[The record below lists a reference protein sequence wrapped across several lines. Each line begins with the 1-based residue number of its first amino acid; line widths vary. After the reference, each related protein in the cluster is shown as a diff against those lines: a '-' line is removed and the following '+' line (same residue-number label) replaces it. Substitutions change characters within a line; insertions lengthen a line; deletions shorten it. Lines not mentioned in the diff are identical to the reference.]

1 MPLFDPDLRPE
12 DLVDAM
18 SKEEEESHIA
28 RHLQVHDK
36 LSAEGRLGPCV
47 RLMPTTTAV
56 QYRTSSTAHV
66 VDGPFAET
74 KEQLLGSTSWTASR
88 SRSDRRRTLAAERAH
103 DIRNPAGEAVLPRRR
118 DQPDSPTARGFE
130 LNS

>member
-1 MPLFDPDLRPE
+1 MLYSILIYVPE

-74 KEQLLGSTSWTASR
+74 KEQLGGFYLINAKDLNDAIQVASR
-88 SRSDRRRTLAAERAH
+88 IPS
-103 DIRNPAGEAVLPRRR
+103 
-118 DQPDSPTARGFE
+118 ARYGSIEVRPVMEF
-130 LNS
+130 